1 MTYHIPYPTYG
12 YQPYMWGMPYQYVWP
27 YTNYFYSPMY
37 SAYRENYFPPVDTEG
52 FEKSARRFQALMKEV
67 TLFINRVISST
78 EFAYAVMDAAQKSD
92 QAKVEQLIKSTG
104 ISIKY
109 TVWFTPSSIQIEF
122 NNSTEEISC
131 CSMLVGLRW

>member
-1 MTYHIPYPTYG
+1 MTHHFPYPNYG
-12 YQPYMWGMPYQYVWP
+12 YYPYTWEMPYQYVWP
-27 YTNYFYSPMY
+27 YTNYYSPY
-37 SAYRENYFPPVDTEG
+37 NFYPGRQNFPPVDTAG
-52 FEKSARRFQALMKEV
+52 FEKSARQFQALTKEV
-67 TLFINRVISST
+67 TLFINHIISST

-109 TVWFTPSSIQIEF
+109 TVRFTPSAIQIEF